1 MGLELGESRN
11 QVDPAG
17 FFRIFPLRWSFGRQ
31 GSAVSR
37 VSCSS
42 APLRPRRKRR
52 WSMRI
57 SAASGFVPSPY
68 DFWISQSFD
77 SMFFH
82 VFFPMKLAML
92 RQFWAKIT
100 EGGRNILQVGA
111 FSWRNFLGCHGMPV
125 PPFSIPTQRKVA
137 EMHRYPLHFSWDFL
151 GLLELET
158 AKEVHHPSEGCAS
171 ASCGTGSV
179 EFGCDGC
186 WFA

>member
-1 MGLELGESRN
+1 MGLEFGESRKL
-11 QVDPAG
+11 DPAG
-17 FFRIFPLRWSFGRQ
+17 FVMIFPLGHSDAQALLWAGLHAVLRHYGRAAK
-31 GSAVSR
+31 GGGPWESR
-37 VSCSS
+37 RLVGLCG
-42 APLRPRRKRR
+42 A
-52 WSMRI
+52 
-57 SAASGFVPSPY
+57 
-68 DFWISQSFD
+68 
-77 SMFFH
+77 H
-82 VFFPMKLAML
+82 VFFPMKLAIL

-125 PPFSIPTQRKVA
+125 PPFSTPTQRKIA

-179 EFGCDGC
+179 EFGCDVC